1 MAKDD
6 FVRIIY
12 RKEVEGRK
20 KRTSISVDPDLYQ
33 TFCLI
38 RGGASAARATMRAW
52 AVEVD
57 LDRDDDKQGA
67 GISRLVHRRMM
78 QEIRIVVEKGLV
90 VERAQR
96 SGHQSVSL
104 AEMDAP
110 AQIIVTE
117 QGRKGAGVGEDW
129 VDGLDKTGD
138 APAADKPR
146 RAPRTRRVKDNV
158 DPFMPA

>member
-57 LDRDDDKQGA
+57 LDREDDKQGA

-90 VERAQR
+90 VEHAQR
-96 SGHQSVSL
+96 SGHSSVNVTQ
-104 AEMDAP
+104 MDAP

-117 QGRKGAGVGEDW
+117 QGKKAAVGEDW
-129 VDGLDKTGD
+129 VDGLDKPAQ
-138 APAADKPR
+138 APPAGKPS
-146 RAPRTRRVKDNV
+146 RAPRTRRVKEAA